1 MSEQVT
7 ANLAQLLEQSGLLG
21 DDNVKAKKVDDSMQH
36 LQWGSANIVV
46 GITEH
51 ALVVISPMFH
61 ELPAGK
67 ELAFLHRL
75 LQANSVLGGMASFAI
90 QPDGWVVLQSGR
102 DLKGMDAHEFAF
114 VVRTVATAAD
124 EFDDLLY
131 SEFYA
136 EPKDEAAGETAGE
149 AADETAGEAAGEAAA
164 EASDDAASE
173 K

>member
-1 MSEQVT
+1 M
-7 ANLAQLLEQSGLLG
+7 NLAQLLEQSGLLG
-21 DDNVKAKKVDDSMQH
+21 DENVKAKKVDDSMHH
-36 LQWGSANIVV
+36 LQWGSANIVIGV
-46 GITEH
+46 TEH

-67 ELAFLHRL
+67 EAAFLHRL

-102 DLKGMDAHEFAF
+102 DLVGMDADEFAF

-131 SEFYA
+131 DEFYA
-136 EPKDEAAGETAGE
+136 PPKGEGEGEGEGE
-149 AADETAGEAAGEAAA
+149 AAEEAGAEGSDGDAGEQ
-164 EASDDAASE
+164 ASDE
-173 K
+173 